1 MSALRLVV
9 MGIDLEAEADFL
21 EDRVGL
27 VLPCLTGFHRGLVL
41 VLTKIHEFRHRRLG
55 LRCYLDKIQ
64 VGLGCKSECVLNTD
78 NPYLFAGRSDQPHL

>member
-9 MGIDLEAEADFL
+9 MGVDLEAETNFL
-21 EDRVGL
+21 EDRIGL
-27 VLPCLTGFHRGLVL
+27 VLPRLTGFDRSFVL

-64 VGLGCKSECVLNTD
+64 VGLGGKSECVLDTD
-78 NPYLFAGRSDQPHL
+78 NSYLFAGRSDQPHL